1 MFNKS
6 NREDKSNIKD
16 ISFRRIGSREGGSSS
31 SSRGKGKKE
40 KVRYLEVDRY

>member
-16 ISFRRIGSREGGSSS
+16 ISFRRVGSREGSSS
-31 SSRGKGKKE
+31 SSKGKEKKE